1 MNENRL
7 KQLKAFD
14 EEEREVDFKF
24 EKSSDDDKNYYGL
37 SNFELVKSVFAHNIC
52 SKCDN
57 NLSKEDLEINNY
69 QLWINDRQ
77 SFLNLDDYN
86 PENRTKLEVVFH
98 IKKVSHKSCP
108 KKIYKNDNRSD
119 IADTMYEDN
128 KEIIPQEFLKDK
140 EH

>member
-98 IKKVSHKSCP
+98 IK
-108 KKIYKNDNRSD
+108 
-119 IADTMYEDN
+119 
-128 KEIIPQEFLKDK
+128 
-140 EH
+140 